1 MPRRRPEHVAVTRTS
16 RNAYRSAVVDRRLDE
31 PIRYAIQQAFERMK
45 RPLSGRELDR
55 EARARHEEVSS
66 VIVAMK
72 KHGELWVHHE
82 GLDRVTNKKVEWLA
96 PHDWSFSKDMV
107 RLCAEAE
114 PPPFRRPDDPRTAAE
129 IIMDYLWTAQEAGQ
143 LVNRRMIE
151 RDTGLSHQ
159 TIACVRE
166 LVKRGQ
172 IVVDRIDKDH
182 STQMDVEWLK
192 PGKERPP
199 QQASLL

>member
-1 MPRRRPEHVAVTRTS
+1 MPRRRAEHVAVTRTS
-16 RNAYRSAVVDRRLDE
+16 KDAYRSAVVDRRLDD
-31 PIRYAIQQAFERMK
+31 PIHYAIQQAFERMK

-66 VIVAMK
+66 VIVRMK
-72 KHGELWVHHE
+72 KRGELKVHHE
-82 GLDRVTNKKVEWLA
+82 GLDRATNRNVEWLVLA
-96 PHDWSFSKDMV
+96 DWPFSEEMV

-114 PPPFRRPDDPRTAAE
+114 PPPYRRPSDPRPAAD
-129 IIMDYLWTAQEAGQ
+129 IIMDYLWTAHEAGQ

-159 TIACVRE
+159 TVAHVLALI
-166 LVKRGQ
+166 KRGW
-172 IVVDRIDKDH
+172 IIVDRTDRDRH
-182 STQMDVEWLK
+182 TQMEVEWLK
-192 PGKERPP
+192 PGIERPP